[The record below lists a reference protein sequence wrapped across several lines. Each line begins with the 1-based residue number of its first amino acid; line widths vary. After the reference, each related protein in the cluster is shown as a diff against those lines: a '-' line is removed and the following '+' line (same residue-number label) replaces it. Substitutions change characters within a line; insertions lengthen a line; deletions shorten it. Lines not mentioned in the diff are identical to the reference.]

1 MERLKNWF
9 NAGLVSIALLASAG
23 AAHAQSEF
31 TVKDEATGARQIL
44 TEDTARFTL
53 TSFGDRVFFNVRDTS
68 GQAAAIGDGNWYVT
82 FVAPPG
88 ERLKPGLYPD
98 VGCPTATYGRAAGLQ
113 VTFEN
118 PRCSTEDTIWGWIVI
133 RQIDYDAAGKVVA
146 LEATYSQRVGSPDAP
161 AWSGLLRY
169 KASPLSLRIKAP
181 ETSPWGALR
190 QHHHGDTSLF
200 SLNGDAS
207 GMYYEAS
214 VIKDFWNVVVF
225 PPTGQTLR
233 PGRYVTRGEATS
245 RFAGLN
251 VIRGLEDPVYC
262 PNSTGV
268 LDIVD
273 VALDAAGKASGLHAR
288 FEYRCDPRSAP
299 MRGEVRF
306 KR

>member
-1 MERLKNWF
+1 MERPNGWI
-9 NAGLVSIALLASAG
+9 NTGLMSIALLAPAG
-23 AAHAQSEF
+23 TAQAQSVF
-31 TVKDEATGARQIL
+31 TIKDEATGARQVL
-44 TEDTARFTL
+44 THETARFSL
-53 TSFGDRVFFNVRDTS
+53 TSFGDRVFFNARDTS
-68 GQAAAIGDGNWYVT
+68 GQAQALGDGNWYVT
-82 FVAPPG
+82 LIAPPG

-118 PRCSTEDTIWGWIVI
+118 PRCSTDDTIWGWVVV
-133 RQIDYDAAGKVVA
+133 RQIEYDDAGKVVS
-146 LEATYSQRVGSPDAP
+146 LEATYSQRVGSPRAP
-161 AWSGLLRY
+161 AWSGMLRY
-169 KASPLSLRIKAP
+169 NASPLSLRVAAP
-181 ETSPWGALR
+181 KTSPWGALR
-190 QHHHGDTSLF
+190 QNHHGDTGLF

-207 GMYYEAS
+207 GVYYEAS
-214 VIKDFWNVVVF
+214 VIKDFWNIVVF

-233 PGRYVTRGEATS
+233 PGRYVTRGEATR

-251 VIRGLEDPVYC
+251 IVRGLEDPMYC

-273 VALDAAGKASGLHAR
+273 VAFDASGQASGLRAR
-288 FEYRCDPRSAP
+288 FEYRCDPKSAP